1 MAAKSSDQQKRRRGP
16 VGHVPTPEERK
27 RVETLSGYG
36 LPYEQIAI
44 LIRGGIDCDT
54 LMKHYKTELVA
65 GKAKANAKVGGTL
78 FQKATG
84 GDTAAMIWWSK
95 TQLRWAETQKHE
107 VTGADGAPLQI
118 ARIERVVVDKPDE

>member
-1 MAAKSSDQQKRRRGP
+1 MASKSDQEKRRGGMPAFR
-16 VGHVPTPEERK
+16 PTPEERK

-44 LIRGGIDCDT
+44 LVRDGIDVNT
-54 LMKHYKTELVA
+54 LMKHFKTELVA

-107 VTGADGAPLQI
+107 HSGPDGAPLF
-118 ARIERVVVDKPDE
+118 ARIERVIVDDKPDE